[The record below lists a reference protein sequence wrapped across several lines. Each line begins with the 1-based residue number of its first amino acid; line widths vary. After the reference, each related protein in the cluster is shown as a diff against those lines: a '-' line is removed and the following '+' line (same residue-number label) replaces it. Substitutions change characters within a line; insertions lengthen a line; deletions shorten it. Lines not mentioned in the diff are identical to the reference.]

1 MMSRFRIRPVA
12 GQPVFYGWYIVAVA
26 FFANFV
32 SIGSAFYA
40 MNAFMEPLCQTH
52 GWSRTDVNLA
62 MVWGTLFGY
71 PGQFVWG
78 SLVNR
83 FPIRH
88 LMLGGAVSAG
98 AVFMLFTHASV
109 LWQFYVLY
117 VLLYLA
123 NGAYGG
129 IVSNTVVSNWFRKK
143 RGRALGIAS
152 AGISLSGVL
161 LPMTAMLLT
170 LRWGMHRA
178 AFLLG
183 VGIVAVGLLAWVIV
197 RDWPEACGLQPDGMR
212 NDQGR
217 FMAPEP
223 GKGGH
228 RIQAGAGTWNP
239 SRLMKTPDFWKT
251 GFAFALIMTGA
262 MGVMSQLKPRFADI
276 GFNDLTAMVLMS
288 ATALVAT
295 IGKYVWGMLCDR
307 FGAGRVAIFLAAANA
322 LGLLP
327 AFFGNTIPGAVLFI
341 LCFGFAMGGTM
352 AVYPILVAER
362 FGRRSFP
369 AVYRFMALF
378 MIIQMAGFLIAG
390 QSYDRTGSYDVGYAI
405 FIMLDMVA
413 AGLLIGLWYPGR
425 FRYRR
430 RSSK

>member
-143 RGRALGIAS
+143 RGG
-152 AGISLSGVL
+152 
-161 LPMTAMLLT
+161 
-170 LRWGMHRA
+170 RWGLHRRA
-178 AFLLG
+178 YL
-183 VGIVAVGLLAWVIV
+183 
-197 RDWPEACGLQPDGMR
+197 
-212 NDQGR
+212 
-217 FMAPEP
+217 
-223 GKGGH
+223 
-228 RIQAGAGTWNP
+228 
-239 SRLMKTPDFWKT
+239 
-251 GFAFALIMTGA
+251 
-262 MGVMSQLKPRFADI
+262 
-276 GFNDLTAMVLMS
+276 
-288 ATALVAT
+288 
-295 IGKYVWGMLCDR
+295 
-307 FGAGRVAIFLAAANA
+307 
-322 LGLLP
+322 
-327 AFFGNTIPGAVLFI
+327 
-341 LCFGFAMGGTM
+341 
-352 AVYPILVAER
+352 
-362 FGRRSFP
+362 FP
-369 AVYRFMALF
+369 AYCF
-378 MIIQMAGFLIAG
+378 
-390 QSYDRTGSYDVGYAI
+390 
-405 FIMLDMVA
+405 
-413 AGLLIGLWYPGR
+413 P
-425 FRYRR
+425 
-430 RSSK
+430 